1 MDRKKSLER
10 TLRTCVGISCMLLG
24 CAGVSKAQGSASD
37 LASHQELYFP
47 EISLAAKPLARTSLG
62 ESGAGEPQRPTRYD
76 WSDRRWGV
84 EAAVT
89 FIRFQ
94 SSIFYASMVGFK
106 TSLSYNLNDWVEAE
120 GGVSTGFAPR
130 IFQNEHIKY
139 LDYMAGVRLG
149 PHRDTIS
156 PWAHVL
162 VGGAHLLPQT
172 ADNSKNSF
180 AMKAGIGADYRL
192 SEVLSVRVEADWL
205 RTQFFS
211 DTQND
216 FQASTGVV
224 VHF

>member
-1 MDRKKSLER
+1 MHRKKPLER
-10 TLRTCVGISCMLLG
+10 TLRSSVGILCMLLG
-24 CAGVSKAQGSASD
+24 CAAVSNAQETRYGWTG
-37 LASHQELYFP
+37 HQQLYLP
-47 EISLAAKPLARTSLG
+47 EISLAAKPLARASLG
-62 ESGAGEPQRPTRYD
+62 DSAAGEPQRPTRYD

-89 FIRFQ
+89 FVRFQ

-120 GGVSTGFAPR
+120 GGVTTGFAPR
-130 IFQNEHIKY
+130 IFQNEHVKY
-139 LDYMAGVRLG
+139 LDYMVGVRLG

-192 SEVLSVRVEADWL
+192 SSVLSVRVEADWL
-205 RTQFFS
+205 RTQFFN
-211 DTQND
+211 DTQNN
-216 FQASTGVV
+216 FQASTGIV